1 MQQATGITVEEV
13 GIEEWLHTAFLAE
26 RAPQPASIP
35 VRPLRQTTATGA
47 VAHLFGA
54 RPLYWSWLAGA
65 ALSLLLQAT

>member
-13 GIEEWLHTAFLAE
+13 GLEEWLHTAFLAE
-26 RAPQPASIP
+26 RAPQPRRSRKPPSCTLAK
-35 VRPLRQTTATGA
+35 VA
-47 VAHLFGA
+47 VSRLFGA